1 MPPWIGVKANGQEIS
16 DIYLF
21 FITDACHPYEPFKC
35 PGDGN
40 CISIQYLCDGA
51 PDCSDGYDE
60 DMRLCT
66 AGENVHFFLWETVL
80 MVYITWALLGRV
92 GQFKANRSLVLINNG
107 STAS

>member
-1 MPPWIGVKANGQEIS
+1 MFSVS
-16 DIYLF
+16 
-21 FITDACHPYEPFKC
+21 DACHPYEPFKC

-66 AGENVHFFLWETVL
+66 AGELIDHTQISLNFNLPYCELRNTEFKRCHHKKSYKTYNFIVTV
-80 MVYITWALLGRV
+80 
-92 GQFKANRSLVLINNG
+92 
-107 STAS
+107 

>member
-1 MPPWIGVKANGQEIS
+1 MYTFQLTDGDK
-16 DIYLF
+16 LF
-21 FITDACHPYEPFKC
+21 PKYNFVNFQFSDACHPYEPFKC

-66 AGENVHFFLWETVL
+66 AGECSYNKSISVFFSHNHIIDGKENCTSK
-80 MVYITWALLGRV
+80 I
-92 GQFKANRSLVLINNG
+92 
-107 STAS
+107 

>member
-1 MPPWIGVKANGQEIS
+1 MESNKDFVSTINVLNVFSIS
-16 DIYLF
+16 
-21 FITDACHPYEPFKC
+21 DACHPYEPFKC

-66 AGENVHFFLWETVL
+66 AGE
-80 MVYITWALLGRV
+80 
-92 GQFKANRSLVLINNG
+92 LINH
-107 STAS
+107 

>member
-1 MPPWIGVKANGQEIS
+1 MSSSMPLTMDQRRLNWPAFLLSLLLLQATANAIDLSRLYGHMANPIQKRS
-16 DIYLF
+16 
-21 FITDACHPYEPFKC
+21 DACHPYEPFKC

-66 AGENVHFFLWETVL
+66 AG
-80 MVYITWALLGRV
+80 
-92 GQFKANRSLVLINNG
+92 KSLRRNFY
-107 STAS
+107 

>member
-1 MPPWIGVKANGQEIS
+1 MASNNWFRFGNVLLVSFPLAILGIDLSKLYGHLPAVSKRNE
-16 DIYLF
+16 
-21 FITDACHPYEPFKC
+21 ACHPYEPFKC

-66 AGENVHFFLWETVL
+66 ANMFTCLTKTCLFDL
-80 MVYITWALLGRV
+80 YI
-92 GQFKANRSLVLINNG
+92 KSSLP
-107 STAS
+107 TEF

>member
-1 MPPWIGVKANGQEIS
+1 MCSFYFP
-16 DIYLF
+16 
-21 FITDACHPYEPFKC
+21 DACHPYEPFKC

-66 AGENVHFFLWETVL
+66 AGKHRAQSYIQGYSVCGWMCIMEFCEMRAWVKMLFFNT
-80 MVYITWALLGRV
+80 M
-92 GQFKANRSLVLINNG
+92 SD
-107 STAS
+107 